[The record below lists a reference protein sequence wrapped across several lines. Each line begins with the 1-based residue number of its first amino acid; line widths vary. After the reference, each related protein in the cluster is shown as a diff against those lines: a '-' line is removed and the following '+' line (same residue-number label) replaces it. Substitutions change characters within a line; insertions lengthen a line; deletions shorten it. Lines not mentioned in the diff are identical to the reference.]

1 MDFQQLL
8 GKMKELDQPAVETV
22 SSEECGMTPMMS
34 PAMNK
39 ESTPPSMSLNFNVQG
54 IDNIEQILQLI
65 TKLNPDA
72 APKDVTL
79 PMVKATPSMM
89 SMKPSDNEPESPSM
103 DMLQKKEVWD
113 NEPDE
118 IIKPFNSAIPD
129 GNDLNKPKKTFPK
142 VAGGDNPMQK
152 FESREQLQKQ
162 IREELQRRLAE
173 AKGE

>member
-22 SSEECGMTPMMS
+22 SSEDCGMTPMMPPS
-34 PAMNK
+34 MNK
-39 ESTPPSMSLNFNVQG
+39 DSTPPSMSLNFNVQG

-65 TKLNPDA
+65 SKLNPDA

-79 PMVKATPSMM
+79 PMLKTGPSMM
-89 SMKPSDNEPESPSM
+89 SIKPSSDDSESPPM

-118 IIKPFNSAIPD
+118 IIKPFKSAIPD

-152 FESREQLQKQ
+152 FESKEQLQKQ